1 MTTQNERD
9 DEAIRSINRPY
20 RPNDELSKFVH
31 KMYLEL
37 RNAPVAYAGYHWA
50 RQAAMEN
57 IAAHPGSWRVIGI
70 SEAALRL
77 VAKNG
82 SSDGLR
88 RAHWHDRGGRYR
100 RLFGVDS
107 KEMTREELMEYF
119 YDHDTTIL
127 VPQLENNLKTHHS
140 TWGRIIPVP
149 EGGYFGIGGKKAAV
163 RKRLEMPWVID
174 QMAILD
180 FEQAAS
186 SKPSFIG

>member
-9 DEAIRSINRPY
+9 DEAIRAINRPY
-20 RPNDELSKFVH
+20 RPDDDLSKFVH

-37 RNAPVAYAGYHWA
+37 HNAPVTYAGYHWA
-50 RQAAMEN
+50 RQAAMED

-88 RAHWHDRGGRYR
+88 RAHWHDRGSRYR

-119 YDHDTTIL
+119 YDHDTTVV
-127 VPQLENNLKTHHS
+127 VPKLENNLKTHHS

-163 RKRLEMPWVID
+163 RKRFEMPWVID
-174 QMAILD
+174 QVAILD
-180 FEQAAS
+180 SEQAAS
-186 SKPSFIG
+186 GKPPSIG